1 MNDEA
6 VSLLR
11 QILERVERI
20 ESHLG
25 IASAPPLEPTPV
37 QEQINRDVAR
47 LGGRIGA
54 RGSERFGDKSLEKIA
69 YVWR

>member
-37 QEQINRDVAR
+37 QEQIIRDVAR
-47 LGGRIGA
+47 LGGRIDQLTMDIGLA
-54 RGSERFGDKSLEKIA
+54 RRMS
-69 YVWR
+69 